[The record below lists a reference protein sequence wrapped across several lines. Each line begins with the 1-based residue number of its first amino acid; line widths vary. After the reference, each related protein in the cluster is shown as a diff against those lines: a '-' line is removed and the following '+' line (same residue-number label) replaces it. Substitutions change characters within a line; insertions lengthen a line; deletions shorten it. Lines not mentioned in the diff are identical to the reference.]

1 MRLAL
6 AQINPTVGDL
16 PGNAARIIAAIDEAR
31 TAGAD
36 LFVLPELAICG
47 YPPKDLLLEEGFVAA
62 CERTLEQ
69 IGTGHTAGITAV
81 IGCPMSS
88 DAGITNSAVAYA
100 EGALVARYDKR
111 LLPTYDVFDEDRY
124 FAAGDRAVVIEVA
137 GTRVGLAIC
146 EDLWRGQD
154 AGFAGRYASDA
165 DPVAELVAAGATV
178 IATPSASPFVLGKG
192 RYQRDIFAQH
202 AQKHGVVVAGVN
214 QVGGND
220 ELVFDGHAAVHAPDG
235 RLIAGGPTFEEAVVV
250 CDVDAGLPAVR
261 DARVETSAEELVFE
275 ALTIGVRDYLRKT
288 GFRDVVVG
296 LSGGIDSAVVAAI
309 AVAALGPEHVV
320 GVSMPGKY
328 SSEHSKADAIDL
340 AKRLGIACPTAP
352 IAAPFDGFR
361 DTLDTL
367 FGELDAPALGATLPD
382 LAEENLQSRVRGTM
396 LMAVSNRTGALVLT
410 TGNKSE
416 VAVGY
421 CTLYGDMNG
430 GLAVLSDVTKGMVY
444 RVARWMN
451 ANAERAG
458 FACAPIPEGTIT
470 KPPSAELAPDQKD
483 SDSLPDYDV
492 LDEIVERRVEGR
504 QSLARITSETRFD
517 AEVVRRVAR
526 MIDINEYKRKQYAP
540 GIKVTGVAFGTG
552 RRMPIARGWHPS

>member
-1 MRLAL
+1 M
-6 AQINPTVGDL
+6 
-16 PGNAARIIAAIDEAR
+16 
-31 TAGAD
+31 
-36 LFVLPELAICG
+36 LF
-47 YPPKDLLLEEGFVAA
+47 
-62 CERTLEQ
+62 R
-69 IGTGHTAGITAV
+69 
-81 IGCPMSS
+81 S
-88 DAGITNSAVAYA
+88 
-100 EGALVARYDKR
+100 
-111 LLPTYDVFDEDRY
+111 
-124 FAAGDRAVVIEVA
+124 
-137 GTRVGLAIC
+137 
-146 EDLWRGQD
+146 
-154 AGFAGRYASDA
+154 
-165 DPVAELVAAGATV
+165 
-178 IATPSASPFVLGKG
+178 
-192 RYQRDIFAQH
+192 
-202 AQKHGVVVAGVN
+202 
-214 QVGGND
+214 
-220 ELVFDGHAAVHAPDG
+220 
-235 RLIAGGPTFEEAVVV
+235 
-250 CDVDAGLPAVR
+250 
-261 DARVETSAEELVFE
+261 
-275 ALTIGVRDYLRKT
+275 
-288 GFRDVVVG
+288 
-296 LSGGIDSAVVAAI
+296 
-309 AVAALGPEHVV
+309 
-320 GVSMPGKY
+320 
-328 SSEHSKADAIDL
+328 
-340 AKRLGIACPTAP
+340 GIACPTAP